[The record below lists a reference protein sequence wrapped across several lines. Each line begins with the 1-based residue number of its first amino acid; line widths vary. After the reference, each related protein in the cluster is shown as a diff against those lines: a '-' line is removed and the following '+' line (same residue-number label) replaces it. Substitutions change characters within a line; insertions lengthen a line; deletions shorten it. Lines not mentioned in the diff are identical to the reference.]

1 MKLFAE
7 YTESETMSSIM
18 GSSRLLI
25 LGAGGNGKV
34 ILEIAE
40 LSGRYD
46 EIVFF
51 DDNPDVKQCGTAPVI
66 GTSNDFF
73 SLVESGCDV
82 FIAVGNCSLRSK
94 LTNMLGNVHMPS
106 LIHPAAVVSRTAEIG
121 RGTVVMAGAI
131 INPSARIGDGCIIN
145 SNAVVEHDCMVGNF
159 SHISVSACLAGSVH
173 VGESCFIGAGATV
186 INNINICSE
195 CTIGAGAVVVKDIS
209 LSGIYVGVPAMQ
221 KTARVGGGE

>member
-1 MKLFAE
+1 MKPN
-7 YTESETMSSIM
+7 
-18 GSSRLLI
+18 RLCI
-25 LGAGGNGKV
+25 LGAGGHGKV

-51 DDNPDVKQCGTAPVI
+51 DDDPEVRQCGTAPVV
-66 GTSNDFF
+66 GNSYDFF
-73 SLVESGCDV
+73 NLREDECDV
-82 FIAVGNCSLRSK
+82 FIAIGNCSLRSR
-94 LTNMLGNVHMPS
+94 LTNMLGDVHMPS
-106 LIHPAAVVSRTAEIG
+106 LIHPAAVVSKTAEIG

-159 SHISVSACLAGSVH
+159 SHVSVSACLAGSVH
-173 VGESCFIGAGATV
+173 VGESCFVGAGATV
-186 INNINICSE
+186 INNISICPR

-209 LSGIYVGVPAMQ
+209 ISGVYVGVPTML
-221 KTARVGGGE
+221 KTGMGGGKVL